1 MRSLRMKLL
10 VGMLCGAVLC
20 GMTACGT
27 GTSVGDETGTPSS
40 EATATVVP
48 GQQGKGD
55 VTEQQEATSTPE
67 ATATP
72 VPTATPEPTPTH
84 APAKME
90 GIMIPAEY
98 RQLKKD
104 HAGTVELISYKT
116 KDYYGDGE
124 EITKPAYVYL
134 PYGYDETKQ
143 YNVLYLLH
151 SAGGDETEWGL
162 NSQFSSVRLAMD
174 NLIYYGDIEPFI
186 IVTPYGLPSRGFYR
200 ETSETAD
207 IAYEGFVT
215 ELRNDL
221 IPYIEANYATYGDY
235 DEAGYDMAAARDH
248 RAIAGGSFGAMQTID
263 IGMCECLD
271 LFSWFG
277 PFSPGLTVYE
287 PEEIAERINFFEGY
301 DIHCIYNVCGNDEIS
316 YAETSVYLLRDL
328 EERTD
333 KVKLGENLFM
343 YMVDG
348 GHGKDTWSLGFYNFA
363 QILFEESG
371 E

>member
-1 MRSLRMKLL
+1 MGNIQKKWLIGL
-10 VGMLCGAVLC
+10 LCGVVLC
-20 GMTACGT
+20 GLMACGT
-27 GTSVGDETGTPSS
+27 ITAGEETGTSLP
-40 EATATVVP
+40 EATVTVVP
-48 GQQGKGD
+48 GQQGEGD
-55 VTEQQEATSTPE
+55 VTEQPEATSKSEVTS
-67 ATATP
+67 TP
-72 VPTATPEPTPTH
+72 VPTATPAPTH
-84 APAKME
+84 APAKRE
-90 GIMIPAEY
+90 GITIPAEY
-98 RQLKKD
+98 RQLKKE
-104 HAGTVELISYKT
+104 HAGTVELISYTT
-116 KDYYGDGE
+116 KDYYGDGQ

-162 NSQFSSVRLAMD
+162 NSQFSTVRLVMD

-186 IVTPYGLPSRGFYR
+186 IVTPYGMPSRGFYR
-200 ETSETAD
+200 ETAETVD
-207 IAYEGFVT
+207 IAYGGFVT

-235 DEAGYDMAAARDH
+235 NEAGYDMAAARDH

-287 PEEIAERINFFEGY
+287 PEEIAERINTFEDY
-301 DIHCIYNVCGNDEIS
+301 EIRCIYNVCGNSETG

-328 EERTD
+328 EKWTD
-333 KVKLGENLFM
+333 KVKRGDNLFM
-343 YMVDG
+343 YMVEG
-348 GHGKDTWSLGFYNFA
+348 GHGKDTWGLGFYNFA